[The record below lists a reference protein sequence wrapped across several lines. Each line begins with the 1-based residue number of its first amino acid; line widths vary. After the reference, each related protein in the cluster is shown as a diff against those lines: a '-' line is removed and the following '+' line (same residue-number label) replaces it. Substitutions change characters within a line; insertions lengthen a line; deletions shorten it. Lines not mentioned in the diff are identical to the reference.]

1 MRKKIVALLIAVSM
15 ACAPAAVHAAEDTDA
30 RIAALEERV
39 AALEEL
45 VSMLTGPG
53 VSAAPQEEAGEPAP
67 IGENG
72 IGLTANGCTLTY
84 TGFELGKSYDD
95 HDAVIVNFEFTNNSG
110 TNTSALYE
118 YYMKVFQHGREVE
131 FATISSGVSQAYDD
145 RDTEIRSGSEPIAV
159 AFASKIDD
167 TSDIIV
173 NLSSSRDWDVEPIE
187 FTISL
192 E

>member
-1 MRKKIVALLIAVSM
+1 MKKKIVALLIAASM
-15 ACAPAAVHAAEDTDA
+15 ACAPAAVYAAEDTDA

-39 AALEEL
+39 TALEEL
-45 VSMLTGPG
+45 ISMLTGPG
-53 VSAAPQEEAGEPAP
+53 VSATPQQESEEPAP
-67 IGENG
+67 IGESGVG
-72 IGLTANGCTLTY
+72 IQANGCTLTY

-95 HDAVIVNFEFTNNSG
+95 HDAVIVNFDFTNNSG
-110 TNTSALYE
+110 ESTCAFYE
-118 YYMKVFQHGREVE
+118 FYMKVFQHDREVE
-131 FATISSGVSQAYDD
+131 FATISSGVSQAFDD
-145 RDTEIRSGSEPIAV
+145 RDTEIRSGAEPIAV

-173 NLSSSRDWDVEPIE
+173 RLESSRDWNAEPVE

>member
-1 MRKKIVALLIAVSM
+1 MKKKIVALLIAASM

-53 VSAAPQEEAGEPAP
+53 VSTAPQKEAGEPTP
-67 IGENG
+67 IGESGVG
-72 IGLTANGCTLTY
+72 IQANGCTLTY

-95 HDAVIVNFEFTNNSG
+95 HDAVIVNFDFTNNSG
-110 TNTSALYE
+110 ESTCAFYE
-118 YYMKVFQHGREVE
+118 FYMKVFQHDREVE
-131 FATISSGVSQAYDD
+131 FATISSGVSQGFDD
-145 RDTEIRSGSEPIAV
+145 RDTEIRSGAEPIAV

-173 NLSSSRDWDVEPIE
+173 RLESSRDWSAEPVE